1 MKKILLV
8 LVIFLVIAGC
18 SNASTFN
25 DNNIAKER
33 QVLDL
38 DYSYSTV
45 NGIDVFSYTDGESPI
60 S

>member
-8 LVIFLVIAGC
+8 LVIFLVITGC
-18 SNASTFN
+18 SNTSTFN
-25 DNNIAKER
+25 DNNITEEKQA
-33 QVLDL
+33 LDL